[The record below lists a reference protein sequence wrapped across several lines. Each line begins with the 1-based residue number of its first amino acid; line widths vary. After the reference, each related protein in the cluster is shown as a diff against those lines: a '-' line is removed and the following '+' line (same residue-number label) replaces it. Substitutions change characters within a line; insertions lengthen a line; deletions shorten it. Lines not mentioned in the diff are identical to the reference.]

1 MHVQLIEDAGCPE
14 IQIVIRC
21 PKADGEVL
29 RLMALLRAGDRK
41 LTGERDGQTF
51 LLDPDQIL
59 YADTTDRRSFL
70 YTESG
75 VYETPLR
82 LYELEERLGGNFFRA
97 SKSSLINFDQIRSLR
112 PDLGGR
118 MRVTLS
124 NGEVLVVSRQYA
136 VTIKQ
141 KLGLNHKGGPL

>member
-1 MHVQLIEDAGCPE
+1 MKVQLIEDADCPE
-14 IQIVIRC
+14 LEVTIRC
-21 PKADGEVL
+21 SKTDHEVL
-29 RLMALLRAGDRK
+29 HLLALMRSCDQRV
-41 LTGERDGQTF
+41 TGEKDGQTH
-51 LLDPDQIL
+51 LLDPAQIL

-70 YTESG
+70 YTKDG

-82 LYELEERLGGNFFRA
+82 LYELEEQLSGDFFRA

-141 KLGLNHKGGPL
+141 KLKL

>member
-41 LTGERDGQTF
+41 LTGEQDGQTF

-82 LYELEERLGGNFFRA
+82 LYELDGNFFRA

-141 KLGLNHKGGPL
+141 RLGLNNKGGTL